1 MNVEDSM
8 AKVIIEGILFD
19 ATANEVIINERHQ
32 RLEPRVMQ
40 LLLLLARNTN
50 KTVTNED
57 ILKTVWPDT
66 IVTSDSISQ
75 CISQLRRIFND
86 DPKQPRVLKTIP
98 KLGYRLIAPVRF
110 VEHEEKVPSELQPKS
125 TTHKPTKIAII
136 FAALAFIVSSLILY
150 GSGVPWGIGV
160 GIVIA
165 ASTLIYILAYLVSIK
180 FENSLQSF
188 VPYKIFS
195 TCN

>member
-1 MNVEDSM
+1 M

-19 ATANEVIINERHQ
+19 ATANEAITDERHL
-32 RLEPRVMQ
+32 RLEPRIMQ
-40 LLLLLARNTN
+40 LLLLLARNFN

-57 ILKTVWPDT
+57 ILKSVWPDT

-86 DPKQPRVLKTIP
+86 DPKQPHVLKTIP

-110 VEHEEKVPSELQPKS
+110 IEQEVKPSLESHSKS
-125 TTHKPTKIAII
+125 IVHNPVKIATI
-136 FAALAFIVSSLILY
+136 FTALAFLVSSLILY
-150 GSGVPWGIGV
+150 GSGMPWGIGV

-165 ASTLIYILAYLVSIK
+165 TSTLIYVLVYIVSVK
-180 FENSLQSF
+180 FENRLNVFNRQ
-188 VPYKIFS
+188 VNN
-195 TCN
+195 T